1 MSQQG
6 PILVVSTA
14 RRPSFA
20 ATLDLGRLFPV
31 VETEWADA
39 VRAVEQVQ
47 PAAVLAATSD
57 TDAAGLAEL
66 AARVAARQPYLP
78 LISVDPR
85 VPHPDN
91 VIPFFQSQ
99 TSQTPDGGSDRLVA
113 RLRAALRVRS
123 LHATVMRRLVPATP
137 MALSHIDPARDATV
151 LLIGRGGAYP
161 TLSVALGERTGVVG
175 ALSIEAAAKHLNVR
189 DIDGI
194 VLGEGFSP
202 RVVDAFLTVL
212 TEDARFRNLPVVVTA
227 DDLAPAY
234 DLPNLEIVSDDSA
247 QVVSTVL
254 PLIRQHAFEAHLSR
268 TLKAIDADGLID
280 ARTGLL
286 TPEAFERD
294 FASAIYQT
302 QQRGGGLSVARFAFD
317 PGTSPRAVRR
327 RADHQPPDAANGFRR
342 RAGGRL
348 GGRGRRRYRSEHR
361 PHRRTAAVQRDAPY
375 LARQAR
381 HTGGTGCDGRNPG
394 VEGFREVAAGVVR
407 ERRGSPRRVVI
418 VLSTSLIK
426 TRFRC
431 HCRPRTPRSLQAI
444 LKLACKAFDFP

>member
-20 ATLDLGRLFPV
+20 ATLDVGRLFPV
-31 VETEWADA
+31 IETEWADA

-57 TDAAGLAEL
+57 TDEAGLAEL

-78 LISVDPR
+78 LIAVDPR
-85 VPHPDN
+85 IPHPDN
-91 VIPFFQSQ
+91 VIPFFQSPIPQ
-99 TSQTPDGGSDRLVA
+99 TQISQAQGGSDRLAA

-161 TLSVALGERTGVVG
+161 TLSVALGERTGLVG

-194 VLGEGFSP
+194 VLGEGFSR
-202 RVVDAFLTVL
+202 RVIDAFLTVL
-212 TEDARFRNLPVVVTA
+212 TEDARCRNLPAIVTA
-227 DDLAPAY
+227 NDLAPAY
-234 DLPNLEIVSDDSA
+234 DLPNLEIVADDAA
-247 QVVSTVL
+247 QVVATAL
-254 PLIRQHAFEAHLSR
+254 PLIRQHAFETHLSR

-286 TPEAFERD
+286 TREAFERD

-317 PGTSPRAVRR
+317 PEHPRAQLDGARIISRLLRQMDFGAAQEDGSVVVVFAEADLKTAHTVARR
-327 RADHQPPDAANGFRR
+327 LSSVMRHTSHG
-342 RAGGRL
+342 
-348 GGRGRRRYRSEHR
+348 
-361 PHRRTAAVQRDAPY
+361 QRD
-375 LARQAR
+375 
-381 HTGGTGCDGRNPG
+381 
-394 VEGFREVAAGVVR
+394 
-407 ERRGSPRRVVI
+407 ERS
-418 VLSTSLIK
+418 
-426 TRFRC
+426 
-431 HCRPRTPRSLQAI
+431 A
-444 LKLACKAFDFP
+444 

>member
-20 ATLDLGRLFPV
+20 AALDLAKLFPV

-57 TDAAGLAEL
+57 IGAAGLAEL

-78 LISVDPR
+78 LIAVDPQ
-85 VPHPDN
+85 VPYPDN
-91 VIPFFQSQ
+91 VIPFFQTQSLQ
-99 TSQTPDGGSDRLVA
+99 AQGGGSDRLVA

-123 LHATVMRRLVPATP
+123 LHATVMRRLVPATS
-137 MALSHIDPARDATV
+137 MSLSHIDPARDATV

-202 RVVDAFLTVL
+202 RVIDAFLTVL
-212 TEDARFRNLPVVVTA
+212 TEDARFRNLPVVLTA
-227 DDLAPAY
+227 VDLAPAY
-234 DLPNLEIVSDDSA
+234 DLPNLEIVSEDTA
-247 QVVSTVL
+247 QAVATAL

-286 TPEAFERD
+286 TREAFERD

-317 PGTSPRAVRR
+317 PEHPRAQFDGARIISRLMRQMDFGAAHEDGSVVVVFAETDLKTAHTIARR
-327 RADHQPPDAANGFRR
+327 LSSVMRHTSHG
-342 RAGGRL
+342 
-348 GGRGRRRYRSEHR
+348 
-361 PHRRTAAVQRDAPY
+361 QRDARSEP
-375 LARQAR
+375 A
-381 HTGGTGCDGRNPG
+381 
-394 VEGFREVAAGVVR
+394 VSVATLLPNDSAK
-407 ERRGSPRRVVI
+407 
-418 VLSTSLIK
+418 SL
-426 TRFRC
+426 
-431 HCRPRTPRSLQAI
+431 RSRLQEEAHR
-444 LKLACKAFDFP
+444 AAS

>member
-20 ATLDLGRLFPV
+20 ATLDVGRLFPV

-39 VRAVEQVQ
+39 LHAVEQVQ

-78 LISVDPR
+78 LIAVDPR

-91 VIPFFQSQ
+91 VIPFFQTQ
-99 TSQTPDGGSDRLVA
+99 GGSDRLVA

-175 ALSIEAAAKHLNVR
+175 ALSIEAAAKHLNIR

-194 VLGEGFSP
+194 VLSEGFSP
-202 RVVDAFLTVL
+202 RVIDAFLTVL

-227 DDLAPAY
+227 VDLAPSY
-234 DLPNLEIVSDDSA
+234 DLPNLEVVSDDTT
-247 QVVSTVL
+247 QVVATVL

-268 TLKAIDADGLID
+268 TLKAIDGDGLID

-286 TPEAFERD
+286 TREAFERD

-317 PGTSPRAVRR
+317 PEHPRAQFDGARIISRLMRQMDFGAALEGGSVVVVFAETDLKTAHTIARR
-327 RADHQPPDAANGFRR
+327 LSSVMRHTSHG
-342 RAGGRL
+342 
-348 GGRGRRRYRSEHR
+348 
-361 PHRRTAAVQRDAPY
+361 QRDARSEP
-375 LARQAR
+375 A
-381 HTGGTGCDGRNPG
+381 
-394 VEGFREVAAGVVR
+394 VSVATLLPNDSAK
-407 ERRGSPRRVVI
+407 
-418 VLSTSLIK
+418 SL
-426 TRFRC
+426 
-431 HCRPRTPRSLQAI
+431 RSRLQEEPHRA
-444 LKLACKAFDFP
+444 AS

>member
-20 ATLDLGRLFPV
+20 ATLDVGRLFPV

-47 PAAVLAATSD
+47 PAAVLAATAD
-57 TDAAGLAEL
+57 TDEAGLAEL

-78 LISVDPR
+78 LIAVDPQ

-91 VIPFFQSQ
+91 VIAFFQSQ
-99 TSQTPDGGSDRLVA
+99 VSQTQGGSDRLVA

-137 MALSHIDPARDATV
+137 MAPSHIDPARDATV

-202 RVVDAFLTVL
+202 RVIDAFLTVL
-212 TEDARFRNLPVVVTA
+212 TEDARFRNLPVIVTA
-227 DDLAPAY
+227 NDLAPAY
-234 DLPNLEIVSDDSA
+234 DLPNLEIVADDAA
-247 QVVSTVL
+247 QVVATAL

-286 TPEAFERD
+286 TREAFERD

-317 PGTSPRAVRR
+317 PEHPRAQFDGARIISRLMRQMDFGAAQEDGSVVVVFAETDLKTAHTIARR
-327 RADHQPPDAANGFRR
+327 LSSVMRHTSHG
-342 RAGGRL
+342 
-348 GGRGRRRYRSEHR
+348 
-361 PHRRTAAVQRDAPY
+361 TRDARAEPSV
-375 LARQAR
+375 
-381 HTGGTGCDGRNPG
+381 T
-394 VEGFREVAAGVVR
+394 VATLLPNDSAK
-407 ERRGSPRRVVI
+407 
-418 VLSTSLIK
+418 SL
-426 TRFRC
+426 RMR
-431 HCRPRTPRSLQAI
+431 LQEEAHR
-444 LKLACKAFDFP
+444 AAS